1 MMSAGISNPRGEA
14 KVNFKPR
21 YNANSL
27 TSECTV
33 RPYLRSPTTA
43 TWAPSKSLPRRE
55 NSVKMVYKSSNAWL
69 GCSPEPS
76 PPLTTGI
83 LVAAANSATEP
94 CSGWRMTIAS
104 TYPPITRL
112 VSYIDSPLAID
123 EQVNP
128 VVSQTDPPKR
138 QKAAPKLTR
147 VRVLASK
154 TKLPSTAPSST
165 RETFW
170 RLAMGCIISA
180 I

>member
-1 MMSAGISNPRGEA
+1 
-14 KVNFKPR
+14 
-21 YNANSL
+21 
-27 TSECTV
+27 
-33 RPYLRSPTTA
+33 
-43 TWAPSKSLPRRE
+43 
-55 NSVKMVYKSSNAWL
+55 MVYKSSNAWL

-123 EQVNP
+123 EKVNP
-128 VVSQTDPPKR
+128 VVSQTEPPRR

-147 VRVLASK
+147 VSVEASRN
-154 TKLPSTAPSST
+154 KLPIRDPPS
-165 RETFW
+165 
-170 RLAMGCIISA
+170 
-180 I
+180 